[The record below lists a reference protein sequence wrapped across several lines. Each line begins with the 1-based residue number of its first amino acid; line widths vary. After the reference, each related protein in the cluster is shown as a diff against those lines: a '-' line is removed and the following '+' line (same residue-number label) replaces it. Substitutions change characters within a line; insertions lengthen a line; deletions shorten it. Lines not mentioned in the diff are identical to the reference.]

1 MMGQLFGWIMKIWY
15 AILFVFISLFYQHDA
30 LREIAPLIKDFEFV
44 LVPLVEAYTST
55 PITRFRTQGKKVE

>member
-1 MMGQLFGWIMKIWY
+1 MIGQLFGWIMEIWY
-15 AILFVFISLFYQHDA
+15 AILFLVISAFYQQDA

-44 LVPLVEAYTST
+44 LVPLVEVYTSA